1 MEIGEIT
8 GASSGA
14 INPVYK
20 YILKM
25 RITDAPSAAVNPVL
39 LKLKKYEVTGSPPR
53 TVNPVFVFF
62 FLVEKEEITAA
73 SSGAVLEIL
82 SPPIHNCRC
91 LKHWVHLVVLLIKDV
106 VQMHSFM
113 QIILFYWI
121 LGYKF
126 SIRCTLRCCNQCSH
140 RHNEKGALS
149 GAVNPIYRTYMKI
162 INDNYRCTL

>member
-1 MEIGEIT
+1 MKLQVHLPELL
-8 GASSGA
+8 
-14 INPVYK
+14 
-20 YILKM
+20 ILF
-25 RITDAPSAAVNPVL
+25 L
-39 LKLKKYEVTGSPPR
+39 FL
-53 TVNPVFVFF
+53 F

-106 VQMHSFM
+106 VQMHSLM

-140 RHNEKGALS
+140 RHIEQGALS

-162 INDNYRCTL
+162 INENYRCTL